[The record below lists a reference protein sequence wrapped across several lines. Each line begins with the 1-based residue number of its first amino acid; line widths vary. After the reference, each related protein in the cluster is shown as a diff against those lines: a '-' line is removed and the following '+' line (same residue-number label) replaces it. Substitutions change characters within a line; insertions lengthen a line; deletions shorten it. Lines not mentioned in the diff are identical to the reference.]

1 MTGYTIK
8 DLVTDYG
15 QKTADDYLG
24 RVRKYAEK
32 VRFKL
37 HEPAKM
43 ARVWLERDGHKKK
56 DTVKEKPV
64 VEFETQS
71 RKHISSM
78 LFAMGRMEPDE
89 MRTLPRD
96 LFHGIAKIEGDT
108 AIIDWRVEGLTD
120 EIIARVEYCIGMKLI
135 FTVDQGDLPF

>member
-1 MTGYTIK
+1 MDGYTIK

-15 QKTADDYLG
+15 QKMADDYLG
-24 RVRKYAEK
+24 RVRKYAEN
-32 VRFKL
+32 VGFEL

-43 ARVWLERDGHKKK
+43 ARVWLERDGRKKG
-56 DTVKEKPV
+56 VVLEGKPKY
-64 VEFETQS
+64 EIETKS
-71 RKHISSM
+71 RRHIASM

-96 LFHGIAKIEGDT
+96 LFHGLTKIEGDT

>member
-1 MTGYTIK
+1 MDGYTIK

-32 VRFKL
+32 VGFEL

-43 ARVWLERDGHKKK
+43 ARIWIVRDGHKKK

>member
-1 MTGYTIK
+1 MDGYTIK

-15 QKTADDYLG
+15 QKMADDYLG

-32 VRFKL
+32 VRFEL

-43 ARVWLERDGHKKK
+43 ARLWLERDGHKKG
-56 DTVKEKPV
+56 VVQEGKPCY
-64 VEFETQS
+64 EIET
-71 RKHISSM
+71 RNRRRIASM
-78 LFAMGRMEPDE
+78 LFANGRMEPDE

-135 FTVDQGDLPF
+135 FTVD

>member
-1 MTGYTIK
+1 MDGYTIK

-24 RVRKYAEK
+24 RARKYAEK
-32 VRFKL
+32 VGFEL

-43 ARVWLERDGHKKK
+43 ARIWIVRDGHKKK

-96 LFHGIAKIEGDT
+96 LFHGLTKIEGDT